1 MALKIVLAGL
11 LGWAAEQPKVAA
23 RTEKVRLNFMV
34 YSRV

>member
-1 MALKIVLAGL
+1 MASKIV
-11 LGWAAEQPKVAA
+11 WAAEQPKVAA